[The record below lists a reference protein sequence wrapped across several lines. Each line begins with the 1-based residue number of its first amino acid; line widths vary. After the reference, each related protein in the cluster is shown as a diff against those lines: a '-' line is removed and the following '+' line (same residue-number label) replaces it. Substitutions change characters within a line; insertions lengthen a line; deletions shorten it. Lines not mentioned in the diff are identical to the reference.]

1 MAFGIFAFSTSNKQ
15 LFSFIATAI
24 ANPILSFLDVK
35 RILFQKITDKGDE
48 LKKAFQLLDTGH
60 NMTVSKNEL
69 RRIITTFLMP
79 LTREQFQ
86 DILAQVQYAW

>member
-1 MAFGIFAFSTSNKQ
+1 M
-15 LFSFIATAI
+15 

-48 LKKAFQLLDTGH
+48 LRKAFQLLDTNH
-60 NMTVSKNEL
+60 NMTVSKSEL
-69 RRIITTFLMP
+69 KRIITTFLMP

-86 DILAQVQYAW
+86 DILAQVPYAQAT